1 MRRAALL
8 FLALMAGAIAA
19 LPARAQIQVGVA
31 TQRSDFLLYER
42 VDLYVTVTNTSGT
55 DIVLDNNE
63 GHPWLSFLVSK
74 HNRLP
79 VRPERDSTFAAVP
92 LKAGEAKTLKVNLTP
107 LFAFREEG
115 QYTAAAVVDLPGAGQ
130 AISANVPFTVMEG
143 RTVWSQ
149 QRPVDTSERTYSL
162 VRFSPD
168 ANTTRLYLRVVDPA
182 ENVVYANLALGDL
195 VSSVDPQVSFD
206 PKGNI
211 HVLQPVAL
219 GSYLYTR
226 ADPDGKILVQDV
238 FKTYQQIRPQLY
250 KVSDGNVTVM
260 GGLEENPNTPQERL
274 SQAQKGVRAPAPT
287 AIDGSAVP
295 APDSSG
301 ASADP
306 AAAQAPEAVDPAIA
320 AAKTPPAAADS
331 APLVPASAPDASA
344 TMASPAPNAAAP
356 SAP

>member
-8 FLALMAGAIAA
+8 FLALILGAIAA
-19 LPARAQIQVGVA
+19 VPARAQVQVGVA
-31 TQRSDFLLYER
+31 TQRTDFLLYER
-42 VDLYVTVTNTSGT
+42 VDLYVTVTNVSGT
-55 DIVLDNNE
+55 DLVLDNSE
-63 GHPWLSFLVSK
+63 GQPWLSFLVSK

-79 VRPERDSTFAAVP
+79 VRPERDSMFAAVA
-92 LKAGEAKTLKVNLTP
+92 LKAGESKTLKVNLTP

-115 QYTAAAVVDLPGAGQ
+115 EYTAAAVVNLPGAGQ
-130 AISANVPFTVMEG
+130 MISTSVPFTVMEG
-143 RTVWSQ
+143 RVVWTQ

-182 ENVVYANLALGDL
+182 ENLVYANIALGEL
-195 VSSVDPQVSFD
+195 ASSVDPQVNFD

-226 ADPDGKILVQDV
+226 ADPDGKIMVQDV

-274 SQAQKGVRAPAPT
+274 SDAQKGTASSAPPLDRAM
-287 AIDGSAVP
+287 GS
-295 APDSSG
+295 APDSS
-301 ASADP
+301 P
-306 AAAQAPEAVDPAIA
+306 ATGNPTVAQAPEAVDPAIGA
-320 AAKTPPAAADS
+320 AATPPVPDASAQMAAPPAAAT
-331 APLVPASAPDASA
+331 A
-344 TMASPAPNAAAP
+344 PAPTAP
-356 SAP
+356 TSP

>member
-8 FLALMAGAIAA
+8 FLALLAGAIAA

-42 VDLYVTVTNTSGT
+42 VDLYVTVTNVSGT
-55 DIVLDNNE
+55 DLVLDNNE

-79 VRPERDSTFAAVP
+79 VRPERDSTFAAVS
-92 LKAGEAKTLKVNLTP
+92 LKAGESKTLKVNLTP

-130 AISANVPFTVMEG
+130 AISATIPFNVMEG
-143 RTVWSQ
+143 HTVWTQ
-149 QRPVDTSERTYSL
+149 QRPVDTSQRIYSL

-182 ENVVYANLALGDL
+182 ENIVYANLALGDL
-195 VSSVDPQVSFD
+195 VSSVDPQVNFD
-206 PKGNI
+206 PKGDI

-226 ADPDGKILVQDV
+226 ADPDGKILAQDV
-238 FKTYQQIRPQLY
+238 FKTFQQIRPQLY

-274 SQAQKGVRAPAPT
+274 SDAQKGVRAPTPT
-287 AIDGSAVP
+287 SIDGSSAVP
-295 APDSSG
+295 PPD
-301 ASADP
+301 
-306 AAAQAPEAVDPAIA
+306 AAATTVAPSSAPVPEAVDPAINA
-320 AAKTPPAAADS
+320 
-331 APLVPASAPDASA
+331 
-344 TMASPAPNAAAP
+344 AAAP
-356 SAP
+356 SATAAVPAPAPAQDAPAAMAAPVPGPNAPSTP